1 MTLEKEIF
9 QEKFKSS
16 KHKAILNIFYTYNWL
31 YEKHVRELKPYDLT
45 VQQFNILRILRGQ
58 FPKPAS
64 IKLLKQRM
72 IDKMSDV
79 SRLVE
84 KLRVKGLVER
94 STCSNDRRNVDVKIT
109 EEGLELLSKFDL
121 IDDAL
126 QNSITNLSEP
136 EIENLNH
143 LLDKLRG

>member
-109 EEGLELLSKFDL
+109 EKGLELLSKFDL

>member
-1 MTLEKEIF
+1 MILEKEIF
-9 QEKFKSS
+9 QDNFKSN

-58 FPKPAS
+58 YPKPAS

-72 IDKMSDV
+72 LDKMSDV

-84 KLRVKGLVER
+84 KLRIKGLVER
-94 STCSNDRRNVDVKIT
+94 TTCSNDRRNVDVKIT
-109 EEGLELLSKFDL
+109 EKGLELLSKFDL

-126 QNSITNLSEP
+126 QNS
-136 EIENLNH
+136 
-143 LLDKLRG
+143 